1 MHTVTHLFTFLEKNA
16 ERLLLASYSIFL
28 VGIALEHPVNA
39 ARTLALIALVNY
51 LFFNR
56 DVLKKIL
63 SAKTLKI
70 FSILMIISLSS
81 IVFSPYESHPL
92 RVLDWLIYIVLG
104 ISSALIWKR
113 KAIMMLLIIPISCLC
128 ASIATYAWSW
138 VNDLPM
144 RSIFTKDNR
153 LFLYMSIP
161 NRMGLLFA
169 AAAAISIGTSF
180 LQKRLA
186 IPLLALATA
195 LSALAWLSQ
204 SRSAVFALFGTI
216 ILTIGYAFSQNRKS
230 PFGLALVAILG
241 ALFAISSVFA
251 TNRILATLSS
261 LDVSYLLN
269 GRDDIWLASWEI
281 FLKSPLIGFGIN
293 SYHDALGALLEL
305 PENAGR
311 FPAIRSQ
318 YTFWNAHQMVLGI
331 LCETGLAGLAAFTAL
346 VVRGIRTGLAR
357 LPESL
362 PLLLMLAAFMLHGIG
377 AYGFHRSWNS
387 AIFFLPLGILEGM
400 RLLSDEEFRRQ
411 EGSRPGTE

>member
-1 MHTVTHLFTFLEKNA
+1 MHTVTHLSTLLEKNA

-28 VGIALEHPVNA
+28 AGIALEHPVNPT
-39 ARTLALIALVNY
+39 RTLALIALVNY

-56 DVLKKIL
+56 DVIKKIFF
-63 SAKTLKI
+63 SRTLKI

-104 ISSALIWKR
+104 ISSAVIWKR

-128 ASIATYAWSW
+128 ASITTYAWSW

-180 LQKRLA
+180 LMKRLA

-216 ILTIGYAFSQNRKS
+216 ILTTGYAFSQNRKS
-230 PFGLALVAILG
+230 PFGLALMAILG
-241 ALFAISSVFA
+241 ALFTISSLFA

-293 SYHDALGALLEL
+293 SYHDALGALLKL

-346 VVRGIRTGLAR
+346 IVRGIRTGLAR

-362 PLLLMLAAFMLHGIG
+362 PLLLMLAAFMVHGIG

-387 AIFFLPLGILEGM
+387 ALFFLPLGIMEGM
-400 RLLSDEEFRRQ
+400 RLLSDGEYRYQ
-411 EGSRPGTE
+411 GGSCAGTE